1 MLQWLWHTCGA
12 LVTKTKEHIDLRIV
26 NEKRCNLRRGPE
38 EKSEQVVGYFPGNRY
53 RTEQEADEEKFTLPV
68 VTV

>member
-1 MLQWLWHTCGA
+1 MLA
-12 LVTKTKEHIDLRIV
+12 DLSTSNEDERTQRAAE
-26 NEKRCNLRRGPE
+26 NEKRCNLRRGPG